1 MFTEIVLV
9 DGAIRGIAIS
19 LWFCIM
25 ATIIFTGEYLIYTKG
40 GFFGW
45 DVFLVGFSVKV
56 KIYNLL
62 FR

>member
-19 LWFCIM
+19 LWFCII

-40 GFFGW
+40 GFLGGMCF
-45 DVFLVGFSVKV
+45 
-56 KIYNLL
+56 
-62 FR
+62 